1 AGNLCTELPSAPRR
15 RQSYRKHSPLTFAY
29 HPGRSPAKQGV
40 KWYPD
45 CTVPLCTPFVQY
57 LCCSQQSGSRAGL
70 CEVTSDASFRAQS
83 RCATFDSIKLAAA
96 SY

>member
-1 AGNLCTELPSAPRR
+1 MARLVRLCNLCTELPSAPRR

-57 LCCSQQSGSRAGL
+57 LWAGL